1 MANPKSQIR
10 NPKCRPVIGLVGG
23 IGSGKSTVAAQ
34 FARLGCAVVDA
45 DRMGHALLAE
55 PAIRGALV
63 ARFGGKIL
71 GADGRIDRRLLGQEA
86 FASPEHLEAL
96 NSVVHPALW
105 PRVRRAI
112 LDARRRADVRAVVV
126 DAALLLEKG
135 LDTLCDRVV
144 YLHAPKEVR
153 RARIASS
160 RGWRP
165 SEVARR
171 EAMQISLKAKRQ
183 RADYTVDNRSS
194 PEHTLEQVRT
204 ILSRLLKE

>member
-1 MANPKSQIR
+1 LLA
-10 NPKCRPVIGLVGG
+10 VVGLVGG

-34 FARLGCAVVDA
+34 FADLGCAVVDA
-45 DRMGHALLAE
+45 DRMGHALLEE
-55 PAIRGALV
+55 PAIRRALV
-63 ARFGGKIL
+63 ARFGRKIL
-71 GADGRIDRRLLGQEA
+71 GEGGRIDRRLLGQEA
-86 FASPEHLEAL
+86 FASAERLEAL
-96 NSVVHPALW
+96 NSIVHPELW

-112 LDARRRADVRAVVV
+112 LQARRRRGARAVVV

-135 LDTLCDRVV
+135 LDALCDCVV
-144 YLHAPKEVR
+144 YLHAPREVR
-153 RARIASS
+153 RARTRAS

-171 EAMQISLKAKRQ
+171 EAAQISLKAKRQ